1 MSSILQAAMGAAGTG
16 KQTKSAISADRLAV
30 LFGRLRLLVF
40 AALALPA
47 FAAAQTNPRLES
59 LHIQIWPEFDRR
71 AALIILNG
79 ELAPDTPLPAN
90 VSLHLPAS
98 SGGPSAVAFANA
110 PDSQL
115 FNLQH
120 KVTKT
125 GEYSTLQFSVP
136 QRFFHVEYYDDAL
149 ATGSPQ
155 RTYTYVWPGDLA
167 VDRLK
172 VTLQEPAGANDVSTL
187 PDLGA
192 RTAGGDGLHYRT
204 LDLGAYE
211 AGKQLPVAI
220 RYTKPDS
227 RPSAEILKLKTS
239 ATEPPGPTASTVS
252 YPVWVPLAATMLGI
266 SASIPALWWVWRR
279 RRAARGGKAAVA
291 GFCSRCGNA
300 LGPGDRYC
308 SSCGARAQRA

>member
-1 MSSILQAAMGAAGTG
+1 MVPAGRGRVAAGLTG
-16 KQTKSAISADRLAV
+16 
-30 LFGRLRLLVF
+30 GLRLL
-40 AALALPA
+40 ALYLLAVPALV
-47 FAAAQTNPRLES
+47 AAQTNPRLAS
-59 LHIQIWPEFDRR
+59 LHVQIWPEFDRR

-79 ELAPDTPLPAN
+79 ELAPGTPLPAD
-90 VSLHLPAS
+90 VSLRLPAS

-120 KVTKT
+120 KVTKA
-125 GEYSTLQFSVP
+125 GEGSTLQFSVP

-172 VTLQEPAGANDVSTL
+172 VTLQEPAAANDVSSV

-192 RTAGGDGLHYRT
+192 RTAGGDGLYYRT

-211 AGKQLPVAI
+211 AGKQLPVAV
-220 RYTKPDS
+220 RYTKPDT
-227 RPSAEILKLKTS
+227 RTSAEILKMKTS
-239 ATEPPGPTASTVS
+239 AADPPGTTASPGT
-252 YPVWVPLAATMLGI
+252 YPAWVPLAATMLGI
-266 SASIPALWWVWRR
+266 SAAIPALWWVWRR
-279 RRAARGGKAAVA
+279 RRAARASKAAVA

-308 SSCGARAQRA
+308 SSCGARAQKA

>member
-90 VSLHLPAS
+90 VSLRLPAS

-239 ATEPPGPTASTVS
+239 ATEPPGPTASTVHHVGDQREHS
-252 YPVWVPLAATMLGI
+252 GVVVGLAPPQSRA
-266 SASIPALWWVWRR
+266 WRQ
-279 RRAARGGKAAVA
+279 GCGC
-291 GFCSRCGNA
+291 GFLFPMRQRPR
-300 LGPGDRYC
+300 PG
-308 SSCGARAQRA
+308 